1 MHDGLAT
8 DIELFDDGAADAV
21 GKMPDDP
28 FAQRRVAFGLTN
40 NEAFTAKITPIDH
53 RWLTKGMAVR
63 KHHKQAL
70 IPKRSNVAVGRLDR
84 IGCERQIKLSPSN
97 KSNLFRRR
105 RTLKH
110 LNCYPRMP
118 RQVDLYQF
126 PQEAGPD
133 RWLNANAQPPSP
145 ASTCFRRHCG
155 CKLKI
160 SKRLARV
167 LHESRSCVRD
177 LEAAMT
183 PLEQRYAKSILKR
196 AHTAAHRS
204 LPHPQLPCR
213 TPEAQVVG
221 NAQCPAD
228 RYRFLPRDS
237 LTERL

>member
-1 MHDGLAT
+1 MSHANKMHDGLAA
-8 DIELFDDGAADAV
+8 DIELFDDDAASAI
-21 GKMPDDP
+21 GKMLDDTL
-28 FAQRRVAFGLTN
+28 AECWVALSLPKD
-40 NEAFTAKITPIDH
+40 EAFTAKLTPIDY
-53 RWLTKGMAVR
+53 RSLTKRMAVR

-70 IPKRSNVAVGRLDR
+70 IPKRSNVAIGRLDR
-84 IGCERQIKLSPSN
+84 IGYERQIKLSPSN

-110 LNCYPRMP
+110 LNRYPRMP
-118 RQVDLYQF
+118 RQVDLYQL

-133 RWLNANAQPPSP
+133 RWLNANAQAPNP

-183 PLEQRYAKSILKR
+183 PLEQRYAQGILEC
-196 AHTAAHRS
+196 AHTTGHRC
-204 LPHPQLPCR
+204 LPNPQLSCR
-213 TPEAQVVG
+213 TPEAQVVS

-228 RYRFLPRDS
+228 RYRVNRG
-237 LTERL
+237 